1 MNHNSA
7 VSELTVTLDRFSA
20 MNIKQSVIGLG
31 LVALTLGAAVMPA
44 IAQQT
49 DAPTTM
55 PGKQGKWGQGKQR
68 GDRWQKMAERLNLT
82 ADQRSQIE
90 AIQAQAKAEMKAL
103 LPQNAQPGDMKNL
116 PEATKQQLKAIREAT
131 QTKIKAVLTPEQLQM
146 MEAAKANRQNRAGRN
161 RGGQPQQQPNQ

>member
-1 MNHNSA
+1 MH
-7 VSELTVTLDRFSA
+7 VTLDRFSA

-49 DAPTTM
+49 DPTTM
-55 PGKQGKWGQGKQR
+55 PAKQGKWGQGKQR
-68 GDRWQKMAERLNLT
+68 GDRWQKMAEKLNLT
-82 ADQRSQIE
+82 SEQRSQIE

-131 QTKIKAVLTPEQLQM
+131 QTKIKAILTPEQIQM
-146 MEAAKANRQNRAGRN
+146 MEAAKANRQDRVGRN
-161 RGGQPQQQPNQ
+161 RGFRGQQPQQQPNQ